1 MDSSRKTT
9 LAASIG
15 LIAAGAGIAAY
26 FILKPKKDNSAPN
39 DTKTRSSVPEE
50 AVKATNPVNNTEQ
63 TPPKNDKPVVTK
75 NIQDLQ
81 TKVDACS
88 SDISYINKEATV
100 EQKTAAA
107 ALIGQKLNSNVN
119 FQKFTQGNQSTGLDV
134 SQEVVFKDLLTDDAE
149 DLPVRTAKLV
159 QSSEDE
165 VEEEITESFADSKQ
179 SSFVTD
185 FGSLTGGKDDLE
197 TAEAETE
204 ASSKNDLAEK
214 LPEAEPEP
222 EPEPEQ
228 ESPIFLGPHR
238 KSLVTRT
245 RMG

>member
-26 FILKPKKDNSAPN
+26 FILKPKKDNNSAPKSN

-75 NIQDLQ
+75 NIQ
-81 TKVDACS
+81 VDACS

-119 FQKFTQGNQSTGLDV
+119 FQKFTQGNKSTGLDV